1 MKLIEALEKGQMEE
15 FGTPDKVIETAISKL
30 FFFGDKV
37 VKVYKHGKYFFA
49 NLDDLEPRR
58 KFFQDDFFWNHTSS
72 PEIYKEL
79 SGVRNGTF
87 EKVSVSE
94 GDDFIILMN
103 KIDGSATFT
112 KLLAENKLSLEDTRQ
127 MSIELIE
134 LLRVLTDKK
143 LKDFRHLTGMGWRQL
158 WKEDTTDSLRPWL
171 DMVNEHIPK
180 AEAGRVMNTLED
192 ASVKEK
198 YFTNYDENLFAVVI
212 DNNCDNLLF
221 LDGKP
226 SFIDI
231 MPPKEG
237 WRIADEFSTVVR
249 TAVDAYV
256 IGGSKHGNAVYETYR
271 KYRADAPENVKLIY
285 EVRAAL
291 IQWPYRHMLGQ
302 HDLAEKFKDYV
313 LPKIEQLKTLHS

>member
-1 MKLIEALEKGQMEE
+1 MKLIDALEKGEVKE
-15 FGTPDKVIETAISKL
+15 FGKPENVLETAISKL
-30 FFFGDKV
+30 FFFGNDV

-49 NLDDLEPRR
+49 NLEDLAPRR
-58 KFFQDDFFWNHTSS
+58 KFFQDDFSWNHTSS

-79 SGVRNGTF
+79 GAMRNDTF
-87 EKVSVSE
+87 EKVDVSK
-94 GDDFIILMN
+94 GDDFFILMR
-103 KIDGSATFT
+103 KIDSSATFT
-112 KLLAENKLSLEDTRQ
+112 RLLEENTLTPEDTKR

-143 LKDFRHLTGMGWRQL
+143 LKDFRHLTKMGWRQL

-171 DMVNEHIPK
+171 DMANDHIPK
-180 AEAGRVMNTLED
+180 QEAERIMDILED
-192 ASVKEK
+192 ASEKEK
-198 YFTNYDENLFAVVI
+198 YFTHYDGNLFAVVI

-237 WRIADEFSTVVR
+237 WRVADEFSTVIR

-256 IGGSKHGNAVYETYR
+256 IGGPEHGKMVYDTYR
-271 KYRADAPENVKLIY
+271 QYREEPPENVTLIY

-291 IQWPYRHMLGQ
+291 IQWPYRHILGQ
-302 HDLAEKFKDYV
+302 HDLAEKFKGYV
-313 LPKIEQLKTLHS
+313 LPRIEKLKKIYS